1 MKRAL
6 EESAPA
12 ESPRMLK
19 QLTHNQLNMRTL
31 ETNLAASKPLDASN
45 CSTLTASMRS
55 TAAPDSKMQT
65 WEVLYI
71 FHRHMSGWRVRLQH
85 PTGGRMVDGS
95 LSLTFFPDG
104 EAGGSGIIHG
114 AEHRT
119 PLQGL
124 WWWDHTETAVRM
136 VLEWDFGGG
145 SVYTFEGRL
154 YNELGNERVNGKWT
168 RNKDGIGAGFEMFR
182 IVKAGLNWADR
193 QDLIACTQGKV
204 NTAMFGVSE
213 SNAVTDQ
220 LLPAMIGTRQKE
232 AFSGVDDLIYRLS
245 QQVELSSKS
254 TWRQLHDYFV
264 LLKWDLN
271 QESESEIAVALT
283 MIKGFSKNLAADICR
298 FRPFRTIEEL
308 STGRHSVPNIGQKK
322 AEKLKHFFYTHGEDG
337 IPHQDLPGTEKPSPE
352 LVECSNR
359 LRALHS
365 VPAPDTFMP
374 LIPPMPMP
382 NPGAC

>member
-1 MKRAL
+1 MKRSID
-6 EESAPA
+6 ET
-12 ESPRMLK
+12 ESPALQAPIRMLK
-19 QLTHNQLNMRTL
+19 PLQPVSINDINQR
-31 ETNLAASKPLDASN
+31 APGVAPLGESN
-45 CSTLTASMRS
+45 CSVLTCSMRS
-55 TAAPDSKMQT
+55 NPAAPDGKMQS
-65 WEVLYI
+65 WEVLYL
-71 FHRHMSGWRVRLQH
+71 FHRHMSGWRVKLQH

-114 AEHRT
+114 ADHRT

-124 WWWDHTETAVRM
+124 WWWDHAEGLVRM

-145 SVYTFEGRL
+145 SVYTFDGRL
-154 YNELGNERVNGKWT
+154 SNEVGNECVTGNWQ

-193 QDLIACTQGKV
+193 QDLNACTLGKT
-204 NTAMFGVSE
+204 NTAMFGVE
-213 SNAVTDQ
+213 CPVVAD
-220 LLPAMIGTRQKE
+220 LLIPAMISTRQKE
-232 AFSGVDDLIYRLS
+232 AFSSVDDLVHRLS
-245 QQVELSSKS
+245 AQVEFPSKS
-254 TWRQLHDYFV
+254 TWLQLYDYLV

-271 QESESEIAVALT
+271 QESQSEIAVALT
-283 MIKGFSKNLAADICR
+283 MIKGFSKNLAADICK

-322 AEKLKHFFYTHGEDG
+322 AEKLKQFFYTHGEDG
-337 IPHQDLPGTEKPSPE
+337 IPHADLPGNEKPAAE

-359 LRALHS
+359 LRAVHG

-374 LIPPMPMP
+374 LQT
-382 NPGAC
+382 NAD